1 MRPPGPRFPGE
12 RPSPGAT
19 RPGGC
24 LRRIPLPSPLPPS
37 PSPAADRMP
46 RRGRSHAAPRPI
58 ACRAAAARQTAR
70 AIKRGVR
77 AGGTAP
83 HQYRD
88 RIFIRK
94 DIILTLAEYGRLNAT
109 SLATNCG
116 LNMAKHRGILE
127 DLEEKGIIGSAVEK
141 GKGRDVTYYHV
152 TGKGLEF
159 CSRVLDPYEEM
170 FPRKGR
176 GGRGFNPEGGGGGGG
191 TPE

>member
-1 MRPPGPRFPGE
+1 
-12 RPSPGAT
+12 
-19 RPGGC
+19 
-24 LRRIPLPSPLPPS
+24 
-37 PSPAADRMP
+37 MP

-58 ACRAAAARQTAR
+58 ACRAAARQTAR
-70 AIKRGVR
+70 AIKRGAR
-77 AGGTAP
+77 AAGTAP

-94 DIILTLAEYGRLNAT
+94 DIILTLAEHGRLNAT
-109 SLATNCG
+109 SLATSCG

-127 DLEEKGIIGSAVEK
+127 DLEEKGIIGSAVER
-141 GKGRDVTYYHV
+141 GRGRDVTYYHV

-191 TPE
+191 GTPE